1 MFPAGPLF
9 ASEEKATVVVRDTVR
24 DYETLEKRLAEAER
38 RLVDARAHVR
48 STEGAHRITRERW
61 PKRRCGVHHAEKF
74 TNACAL
80 AIGKPGSAPA

>member
-48 STEGAHRITRERW
+48 RQKELIESLERDE
-61 PKRRCGVHHAEKF
+61 A
-74 TNACAL
+74 
-80 AIGKPGSAPA
+80 